1 LEIEFYGAA
10 REVTGS
16 CHILRVNG
24 RTVLLDC
31 GMFQGKRSDA
41 EQKNRTLPVP
51 IADIDSVVLSHA
63 HIDHSGRLPY
73 LVAEGYSKTIW
84 ATAATRDLSAVM
96 LADSAHIQEKDAEFL
111 AKHKK
116 DFVEPLYAMRHTVRT
131 LELMVAVPYNKP
143 FDVVP
148 GMRCSYVDAGHI
160 LGSASIILDCV
171 EGSVSKR
178 LVFSG
183 DIGRS
188 GLAIIRDPVP
198 PTGADEIIMES
209 TYGDRDHESVDGARA
224 RLAEVVRQTAARG
237 GRVLIPAF
245 AVGRTQELVYNL
257 HSLVRESAIP
267 SIPIFVDSPLAI
279 DTTTVFEMHP
289 EAFDESEDLVKK
301 VKDLFEFPLVHYTR
315 DVEESKALAHM
326 SGPMIIIAASG
337 MAEAGRILHHLAQG
351 ASDPRNTI
359 LIVGFQAEHT
369 LGRRIVEKAPILK
382 IFGDEIPLRAHVEV
396 INGYSA
402 HADRTELRTWL
413 DAVKVTSPKL
423 SGVHLVHGEIKAQDE
438 LQTTLI
444 AKGYSVSCPEP
455 HARIAF

>member
-31 GMFQGKRSDA
+31 GMFQGKRTDA
-41 EQKNRTLPVP
+41 EEKNRTLPVP
-51 IADIDSVVLSHA
+51 IAEIDSVVLSHA

-73 LVAEGYSKTIW
+73 LVAEGYTKTIW

-111 AKHKK
+111 AKRKK
-116 DFVEPLYAMRHTVRT
+116 DFTPPLYGMRHAVRT
-131 LELMVAVPYNKP
+131 MELMVAVPYNKP

-148 GMRCSYVDAGHI
+148 GVRGCYVDAGHI
-160 LGSASIILDCV
+160 LGSASVILDCV
-171 EGSVSKR
+171 EGDQTKR

-183 DIGRS
+183 DVGRS
-188 GLAIIRDPVP
+188 GLAIIKDPVP
-198 PTGADEIIMES
+198 PAGAHELILES

-224 RLAEVVRQTAARG
+224 RLAEVVRETAARG

-245 AVGRTQELVYNL
+245 AVGRTQEIVYNL
-257 HSLVRESAIP
+257 HSLVRENAIP
-267 SIPIFVDSPLAI
+267 AIPIYVDSPLAI

-289 EAFDESEDLVKK
+289 ETFDQSEDMVKK

-315 DVEESKALAHM
+315 DVEESKALAFKH
-326 SGPMIIIAASG
+326 GPMIIIAASG
-337 MAEAGRILHHLAQG
+337 MVEAGRILHHLLQG
-351 ASDPRNTI
+351 AGDPKNTI

-369 LGRRIVEKAPILK
+369 LGRRIVERAPVLK
-382 IFGDEIPLRAHVEV
+382 IFGEEIPLRAHVEV

-402 HADRTELRTWL
+402 HADRTELARWL
-413 DAVKVTSPKL
+413 DSVKAGSPQL
-423 SGVHLVHGEIKAQDE
+423 SGVHLVHGEPHAQDA
-438 LQTTLI
+438 LQTTLT
-444 AKGYSVSCPEP
+444 AKGYSVTCPEP
-455 HARIAF
+455 HTRIAF

>member
-1 LEIEFYGAA
+1 MEIEFYGAA

-24 RTVLLDC
+24 STVLLDC

-116 DFVEPLYAMRHTVRT
+116 TFIEPLYAMRHTVRA

-160 LGSASIILDCV
+160 LGSASVVLDCV
-171 EGSVSKR
+171 EGGFSKR

-289 EAFDESEDLVKK
+289 EAFDESEDMVKK

-315 DVEESKALAHM
+315 DVEESKALSHM

-444 AKGYSVSCPEP
+444 AKGYSVTCPEP

>member
-1 LEIEFYGAA
+1 
-10 REVTGS
+10 
-16 CHILRVNG
+16 
-24 RTVLLDC
+24 
-31 GMFQGKRSDA
+31 MFQGKRSDA

-116 DFVEPLYAMRHTVRT
+116 DFIQPLYAMRHTVRA

-148 GMRCSYVDAGHI
+148 GVRCSYVDAGHI
-160 LGSASIILDCV
+160 LGSASVVLDCV

-267 SIPIFVDSPLAI
+267 SIPIFVDSPLAV

-289 EAFDESEDLVKK
+289 ETFDESEDMVRK

-337 MAEAGRILHHLAQG
+337 MVEAGRILHHLAQG

-369 LGRRIVEKAPILK
+369 LGRRIVEKAPVLK

-402 HADRTELRTWL
+402 HADRTELRAWL

-423 SGVHLVHGEIKAQDE
+423 SGVHLVHGEPKAQDE
-438 LQTTLI
+438 LQTTLV
-444 AKGYSVSCPEP
+444 AKSYSVTCPDP
-455 HARIAF
+455 HTRIAF